1 MKNFGEFYMDV
12 NGDPVGIAIGGTL
25 VLAGV
30 HRPGG
35 KGLASGGQAT
45 GWGGVVSRVYKL
57 PEGPKPT
64 LVIRGFC

>member
-1 MKNFGEFYMDV
+1 MDV
-12 NGDPVGIAIGGTL
+12 NGDPVGIAIGGTP

-35 KGLASGGQAT
+35 KGLASGEQAT
-45 GWGGVVSRVYKL
+45 SWGGNGL
-57 PEGPKPT
+57 QGLQPT